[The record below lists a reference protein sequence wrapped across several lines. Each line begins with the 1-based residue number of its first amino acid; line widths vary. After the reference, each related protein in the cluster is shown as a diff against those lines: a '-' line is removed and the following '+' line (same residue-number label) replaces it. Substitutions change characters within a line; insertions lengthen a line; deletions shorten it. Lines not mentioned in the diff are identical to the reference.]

1 MPRASQTLTLTLD
14 FGRDH
19 RDLCAELNQ
28 AVPDAE
34 SFFIHDVIR
43 IGRDGKPT
51 LIGRKRLFG
60 EATKLLHTSARL
72 VLSAHEDLEMT
83 SRANHTFGSVIA
95 EDTASEG
102 SAKARWVV
110 RPVALIQRDRDIV
123 RVGQGTAGRIP
134 PGRSL
139 AQNWASLRKRGTGF
153 SVSRAFVYGRWPLT
167 EELRTKASAQT
178 RYSQKMD
185 KFIRNDVGMLPAYIF
200 TDEDNTVL
208 GFFDLG
214 LHTAARPRKNNSP
227 HADSTK
233 PAPAHRGLKNPE
245 QRILLTQCAVQAY
258 ENEMIAAGATRVYY
272 CETRLNGFANGG
284 WCHPMNVPASYKAW
298 AVRRL
303 EHRGDGEVA
312 EALEKLNALRLLG
325 YYSLI
330 DNLHNV
336 FTGYAPFNAKTRLST
351 EQSLALP
358 FNVLETD
365 PEALRV
371 VCPVEDMEAV

>member
-1 MPRASQTLTLTLD
+1 MPRASQTLTLELD
-14 FGRDH
+14 FDRDH
-19 RDLCAELNQ
+19 RELCAELNQ
-28 AVPDAE
+28 AVPNAE

-102 SAKARWVV
+102 PAKARWVV
-110 RPVALIQRDRDIV
+110 RPVALVQRDRDIV
-123 RVGQGTAGRIP
+123 RAVSGTAGRIP

-139 AQNWASLRKRGTGF
+139 AQNWASLRQRSTGF
-153 SVSRAFVYGRWPLT
+153 SVSRSLIYGRWPLT
-167 EELRTKASAQT
+167 EELRTKAAT
-178 RYSQKMD
+178 ARYSPKLD
-185 KFIRNDVGMLPAYIF
+185 EFVRKDVVYMPAIIF

-208 GFFDLG
+208 GFFDLC
-214 LHTAARPRKNNSP
+214 LQTAARPRKPNGVSP
-227 HADSTK
+227 DSSK
-233 PAPAHRGLKNPE
+233 PTPAHRGVKNPE
-245 QRILLTQCAVQAY
+245 QRILLTQCVAKVY

-272 CETRLNGFANGG
+272 CESRMIGFTTSG
-284 WCHPMNVPASYKAW
+284 WMHPMNVPARYKAVG
-298 AVRRL
+298 VRRL
-303 EHRGDGEVA
+303 EHRGEGEVA
-312 EALEKLNALRLLG
+312 EALEKLNALRQMG
-325 YYSLI
+325 YYAVI
-330 DNLHNV
+330 ENLHRAAS
-336 FTGYAPFNAKTRLST
+336 GYSTDYSTRTKLSP
-351 EQSLALP
+351 EQISALT
-358 FNVLETD
+358 FNVLVTD

>member
-1 MPRASQTLTLTLD
+1 MPRASQTLTLELD

-19 RDLCAELNQ
+19 RELCAELNQ
-28 AVPDAE
+28 AVPNAE

-102 SAKARWVV
+102 PAKARWVV
-110 RPVALIQRDRDIV
+110 RPVALVQRDRDIV
-123 RVGQGTAGRIP
+123 RAVSGTAGRIP

-139 AQNWASLRKRGTGF
+139 AQNWASLRQRSTGF
-153 SVSRAFVYGRWPLT
+153 SVSRSLVYGRWPLT
-167 EELRTKASAQT
+167 EELRTKVGTA
-178 RYSQKMD
+178 RYSPKMD
-185 KFIRNDVGMLPAYIF
+185 EFVRKDVSVLPAYIF

-214 LHTAARPRKNNSP
+214 LHTSARPRKPNGAAP
-227 HADSTK
+227 DSTQ
-233 PAPAHRGLKNPE
+233 PTPAHRGVKNPE
-245 QRILLTQCAVQAY
+245 KRVLLTQCAVQAY

-272 CETRLNGFANGG
+272 CETRMNGFTASG
-284 WCHPMNVPASYKAW
+284 WMHPMNVPARYKAW
-298 AVRRL
+298 GVRRL
-303 EHRGDGEVA
+303 EHRGEGEVA
-312 EALEKLNALRLLG
+312 EALEKLNVLRQMG
-325 YYSLI
+325 YYAL
-330 DNLHNV
+330 LENV
-336 FTGYAPFNAKTRLST
+336 PRVASGYSNNTLNPVMASK
-351 EQSLALP
+351 EQIPELP
-358 FNVLETD
+358 FNVLVTD
-365 PEALRV
+365 PDELLV